1 MRRAGPLSGAA
12 QCSYGSGETDIG
24 MKIHDS
30 ILGLLFAMLGC
41 VILFTVS
48 GYPKMPGQDVG
59 PAMFPGISAVLL
71 IVFGLALIIRARL
84 LGRDRRLLVLGD
96 WAGSPR
102 HVLAGLSIIGGCA
115 AYALMSNTLGFL
127 IITPP
132 LLLVWHL
139 AFGVRLPT
147 ALTSAVLTTAI
158 TWAVFYKGLGVPL
171 PWGLLKSY
179 AF

>member
-1 MRRAGPLSGAA
+1 
-12 QCSYGSGETDIG
+12 

-30 ILGLLFAMLGC
+30 ILGLVFVLIGIA
-41 VILFTVS
+41 ILYTVS

-59 PAMFPGISAVLL
+59 PAMFPGVMAAGFVA
-71 IVFGLALIIRARL
+71 FGSILAIRA
-84 LGRDRRLLVLGD
+84 LVMPGPKPLVAMGA

-102 HVLAGLSIIGGCA
+102 HVLAGLSVILGCA
-115 AYALMSNTLGFL
+115 AYALLSNALGFL
-127 IITPP
+127 ILAPI
-132 LLLVWHL
+132 LLFVWHL
-139 AFGVRLPT
+139 AFGVAART
-147 ALTSAVLTTAI
+147 ALLSALLTTAL